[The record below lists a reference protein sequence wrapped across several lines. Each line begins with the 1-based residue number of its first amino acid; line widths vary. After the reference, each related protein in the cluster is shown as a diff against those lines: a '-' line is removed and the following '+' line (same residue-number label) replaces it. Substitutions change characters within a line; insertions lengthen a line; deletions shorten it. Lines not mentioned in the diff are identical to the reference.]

1 MKSKNIHNLVIE
13 GPDGVGKTT
22 LIKGLFK
29 HYNYRYMLYHR
40 GEISNYIF
48 AKKYNRTY
56 YVTQNN
62 LPFLYI
68 VLICSKETLK
78 NRILQRAKDESWVQD
93 DLTEEIS
100 KVNDVDEFLDAVEK
114 MKNEYEIVVINTDG
128 LDAHQTLMKVVEYLD
143 KRFEALPKDDEST
156 YTQWNKIYKKGCD
169 ALGIK
174 FDVIDNQPYFNGIP
188 ANCETTL
195 QNGAYET
202 FTHKEVPTN
211 LVFTLG
217 YGVLDVNNEK
227 THDFEYVINSKIL
240 KRPEVFEY
248 YDAIERAG
256 LTCITSNFEAI
267 RHYKGFERH
276 DRIFG
281 VDYLNVIS
289 HARATIY
296 TAREVE
302 YMKIQTGRL
311 YEGIIANTVVFVD
324 ELSDLN
330 RDILRN
336 IYGDNDELINL
347 LTIKPENIIEKYN
360 KVFSDEKLVDF
371 ILKKQHEYLEKLI
384 NALRGDK

>member
-174 FDVIDNQPYFNGIP
+174 FDVVDNQPYFNGTP

-202 FTHKEVPTN
+202 FTHKDVPTN

-248 YDAIERAG
+248 YDVIEKAG

-289 HARATIY
+289 HAKATIY

-347 LTIKPENIIEKYN
+347 LTIKPENIVEKYN
-360 KVFSDEKLVDF
+360 KVFSDEKLVEF
-371 ILKKQHEYLEKLI
+371 ILKKQHEYLTRLI
-384 NALRGDK
+384 DNLRGDK